1 MNKNK
6 NVNENNKMNKNKSVK
21 ENNEVNKNKSVKEN
35 NKVNQNKK
43 LEENNKV
50 SQENQLDKE
59 RKINEKNRVADK
71 TEKEERLTVKKKD
84 RFKFFKKVINVLKN
98 KWLKESLL
106 TIILVCLII
115 AIFILV
121 NMVVRKADIKPIDF
135 TESKRYSLSNDSKDQ
150 IKKVE
155 QNVTIYFFG
164 YSDSDTPVVLGKQY
178 HDVNDKITVQISNTS
193 ERPDLASEYGITS
206 AEKII
211 AVQSSQRYKTISSSD
226 LYTYDSQSYQ
236 TIDVTEQKLT
246 NAILDVTI
254 VSKPKIYF
262 LTGHGEYGISDGEY
276 CNTLS
281 KYITNDVNDVN
292 TLDLLSSNVPEN
304 CDALIICNPVKDFTD
319 VETEKIQ
326 TYINNGGKIMWL
338 QDPYITIKNYDEN
351 NFKNT
356 NKILSQFGISFSK
369 GIVCEQSTDNMVSS
383 YPDLIMPYLEYNSIV
398 KDLYTDGKIIMA
410 DAGKINTVS
419 EDELSKLNVTA
430 DSFVKTSEKA
440 YYKEDY
446 SDGNGLQKSDKDQ
459 EGEYT
464 LGEILTKKIDDNKSA
479 VLVAYSNAFFATN
492 YQFVIGNSYASLIEL
507 RNNKDILL
515 NTVAYLNNREDSI
528 RIRKDTGVVSFNTAN
543 AKQTNIVKI
552 IIFALPIIIIIVGII
567 VTIKRKL
574 KR

>member
-430 DSFVKTSEKA
+430 DPFVRTSEKA

-528 RIRKDTGVVSFNTAN
+528 RIRKDTGVVSFDTAN

-552 IIFALPIIIIIVGII
+552 IIFSFPIIIIIVGII

>member
-1 MNKNK
+1 M
-6 NVNENNKMNKNKSVK
+6 
-21 ENNEVNKNKSVKEN
+21 
-35 NKVNQNKK
+35 
-43 LEENNKV
+43 
-50 SQENQLDKE
+50 D
-59 RKINEKNRVADK
+59 
-71 TEKEERLTVKKKD
+71 
-84 RFKFFKKVINVLKN
+84 
-98 KWLKESLL
+98 
-106 TIILVCLII
+106 
-115 AIFILV
+115 
-121 NMVVRKADIKPIDF
+121 
-135 TESKRYSLSNDSKDQ
+135 
-150 IKKVE
+150 
-155 QNVTIYFFG
+155 
-164 YSDSDTPVVLGKQY
+164 
-178 HDVNDKITVQISNTS
+178 
-193 ERPDLASEYGITS
+193 
-206 AEKII
+206 
-211 AVQSSQRYKTISSSD
+211 
-226 LYTYDSQSYQ
+226 
-236 TIDVTEQKLT
+236 
-246 NAILDVTI
+246 
-254 VSKPKIYF
+254 
-262 LTGHGEYGISDGEY
+262 
-276 CNTLS
+276 
-281 KYITNDVNDVN
+281 N

-356 NKILSQFGISFSK
+356 NKILSLFGISFSK

>member
-1 MNKNK
+1 
-6 NVNENNKMNKNKSVK
+6 
-21 ENNEVNKNKSVKEN
+21 
-35 NKVNQNKK
+35 
-43 LEENNKV
+43 
-50 SQENQLDKE
+50 
-59 RKINEKNRVADK
+59 
-71 TEKEERLTVKKKD
+71 
-84 RFKFFKKVINVLKN
+84 
-98 KWLKESLL
+98 
-106 TIILVCLII
+106 
-115 AIFILV
+115 
-121 NMVVRKADIKPIDF
+121 
-135 TESKRYSLSNDSKDQ
+135 
-150 IKKVE
+150 
-155 QNVTIYFFG
+155 
-164 YSDSDTPVVLGKQY
+164 
-178 HDVNDKITVQISNTS
+178 
-193 ERPDLASEYGITS
+193 
-206 AEKII
+206 
-211 AVQSSQRYKTISSSD
+211 
-226 LYTYDSQSYQ
+226 
-236 TIDVTEQKLT
+236 
-246 NAILDVTI
+246 
-254 VSKPKIYF
+254 
-262 LTGHGEYGISDGEY
+262 
-276 CNTLS
+276 
-281 KYITNDVNDVN
+281 
-292 TLDLLSSNVPEN
+292 
-304 CDALIICNPVKDFTD
+304 
-319 VETEKIQ
+319 
-326 TYINNGGKIMWL
+326 MWL

-356 NKILSQFGISFSK
+356 NKILSLFGISFSK

-528 RIRKDTGVVSFNTAN
+528 RIRKDTGVVSFDTAN

-552 IIFALPIIIIIVGII
+552 IIFSFPIIIIIVGII

>member
-6 NVNENNKMNKNKSVK
+6 NVNENK
-21 ENNEVNKNKSVKEN
+21 
-35 NKVNQNKK
+35 
-43 LEENNKV
+43 
-50 SQENQLDKE
+50 LDKE

-356 NKILSQFGISFSK
+356 NKILSLFGISFSK

-398 KDLYTDGKIIMA
+398 KDLYTDGKIIMT

-528 RIRKDTGVVSFNTAN
+528 RIRKDTGVVSFDTAN

-552 IIFALPIIIIIVGII
+552 IIFSFPIIIIIVGII

>member
-6 NVNENNKMNKNKSVK
+6 NVNENK
-21 ENNEVNKNKSVKEN
+21 
-35 NKVNQNKK
+35 
-43 LEENNKV
+43 
-50 SQENQLDKE
+50 LDKE

-356 NKILSQFGISFSK
+356 NKILSLFGISFSK